1 MAVTLG
7 SVIATILTE
16 TNRDSA
22 TYGSMVQDS
31 ILTAIKY
38 MEAEHPYVF
47 EKVGTITIT
56 ATNNSTALPS
66 DLSQILN
73 AYYTSPSVTN
83 VIFGSYQG
91 FTQISYND
99 LISLFATVGQSGAP
113 QKYALFANS
122 FWIFPVTAND
132 INITLS
138 YYYKDMS
145 YPAVST
151 DSSIWFGDFTI
162 DCVIAKATEDFYRYA
177 LQTPDLADRYLISF
191 KDFIQNLQSRTNQ
204 RQVLTQLSI

>member
-7 SVIATILTE
+7 SVITTILTE

-38 MEAEHPYVF
+38 LEAEHPYVF

-56 ATNNSTALPS
+56 ATNNSATLPT
-66 DLSQILN
+66 DLSQLLN
-73 AYYTSPSVTN
+73 AYYTSINITN
-83 VIFGSYQG
+83 VVFGSYQG

-113 QKYALFANS
+113 ENYALFAGS
-122 FWIFPVTAND
+122 LWVFPNTSSD
-132 INITLS
+132 IQITLS
-138 YYYKDMS
+138 YYYKDMA

-151 DSSIWFGDFTI
+151 DTSIWFGDFTI
-162 DCVIAKATEDFYRYA
+162 DCIIAKATEDFYRYA
-177 LQTPDLADRYLISF
+177 LQTPDLADRYMMSF
-191 KDFIQNLQSRTNQ
+191 KDFVQNLQSRTNQ